1 MYSFSRKLGQAA
13 SAGLVGG
20 LLSLAGY
27 TAETAFDTGVV
38 NAIFDISCIVPAI
51 GFIAVALIMGLAY
64 PLNKKRVDENVKIL
78 AEKHSND

>member
-1 MYSFSRKLGQAA
+1 M
-13 SAGLVGG
+13 
-20 LLSLAGY
+20 AGY